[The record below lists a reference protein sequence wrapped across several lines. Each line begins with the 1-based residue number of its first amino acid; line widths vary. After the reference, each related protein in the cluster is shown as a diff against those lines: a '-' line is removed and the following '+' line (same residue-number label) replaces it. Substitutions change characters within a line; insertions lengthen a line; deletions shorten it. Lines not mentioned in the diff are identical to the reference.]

1 MTMARLL
8 AGDELLEA
16 PLASMEDLSQLN
28 TPLPTPGPSPRTRI
42 RSGNYLLSRYLLVI
56 VVQVDRTLSIVSSP
70 LEYLLSSRSRFAYF
84 TFQVESKIL
93 PWNNYR

>member
-8 AGDELLEA
+8 AGAELLEA

-70 LEYLLSSRSRFAYF
+70 LKYLLSSLFAYF

>member
-56 VVQVDRTLSIVSSP
+56 VVQVDTTLSIVSSQ
-70 LEYLLSSRSRFAYF
+70 LENLLSSLFAYF

>member
-1 MTMARLL
+1 MARLL

-42 RSGNYLLSRYLLVI
+42 RSGNYLLSLL
-56 VVQVDRTLSIVSSP
+56 
-70 LEYLLSSRSRFAYF
+70 F
-84 TFQVESKIL
+84 K
-93 PWNNYR
+93 